1 MALLITLV
9 LVALLSYSFFETRKN
24 GLKGKEAI
32 FATVVMF
39 WAGVLVLVSSIV
51 AVVIVATLV
60 LFIYW
65 GLFIIIKLTIKP
77 IAIAMLIGGAVIMIV
92 AVIQF
97 IKCRR
102 K

>member
-1 MALLITLV
+1 MTGVQTCALPI
-9 LVALLSYSFFETRKN
+9 
-24 GLKGKEAI
+24 
-32 FATVVMF
+32 
-39 WAGVLVLVSSIV
+39 
-51 AVVIVATLV
+51 
-60 LFIYW
+60 W

>member
-32 FATVVMF
+32 
-39 WAGVLVLVSSIV
+39 
-51 AVVIVATLV
+51 IVATLV